1 MSCSDEGDGDMQVN
15 REMLIEAL
23 ANEIADRLW
32 WEFSERMRAGWEM
45 LVCCDGCLV
54 VWCEEAA

>member
-1 MSCSDEGDGDMQVN
+1 MQVN